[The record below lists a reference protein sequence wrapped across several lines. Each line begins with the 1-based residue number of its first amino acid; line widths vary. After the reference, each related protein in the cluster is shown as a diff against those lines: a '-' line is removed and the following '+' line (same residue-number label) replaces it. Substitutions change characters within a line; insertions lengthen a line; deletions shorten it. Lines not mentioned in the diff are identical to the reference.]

1 MADKVVGVLGGM
13 GPEATVDLMRR
24 VIQLTPATDDEDH
37 IRMIVD
43 NNPKVPSRIKAIMEG
58 TGGSPLPCLVKMAE
72 NLVTVGAD
80 FLVIPCNTAHYYYD
94 ELCSSVTVP
103 ILNMVEV
110 TVATLLM
117 DNPYIRNAGLLAADA
132 VLRTELYGKRFREKD
147 VDLLYPSVRLQAG
160 LMDCIRGIKMGRT
173 GSQAVRALQSAAD
186 ELVNKGAQALIVAC
200 TELSIIADGLKVDA
214 RLYDS
219 AQILAEAI
227 VRTAR

>member
-1 MADKVVGVLGGM
+1 MIKPHGSDTLNPLYVQDDKKRAELLKEAEGLPSIVVCSAAAANAVMMGGGYFNPLTGYMNKADALGAA
-13 GPEATVDLMRR
+13 E
-24 VIQLTPATDDEDH
+24 
-37 IRMIVD
+37 
-43 NNPKVPSRIKAIMEG
+43 
-58 TGGSPLPCLVKMAE
+58 KMQ
-72 NLVTVGAD
+72 
-80 FLVIPCNTAHYYYD
+80 TASG
-94 ELCSSVTVP
+94 LFFPVP